1 MLTPRVI
8 SFDQTQEGDTL
19 QVRKKKKKKGITFS
33 RDSEGIAS
41 FQSEG
46 GWFTEER
53 GQLVTHTATVIYL
66 MHRPAPPLPT
76 TPGTVFRA
84 TEMYGQTV
92 DVVVFVRVN
101 GLFKTQRAYTTD
113 RLIDGSQHHDGINIT
128 AWEPIE
134 GVTA

>member
-8 SFDQTQEGDTL
+8 SFDQIQEGDTL
-19 QVRKKKKKKGITFS
+19 RVRKDYEQKGITFS
-33 RDSEGIAS
+33 RDAEGIAS

-66 MHRPAPPLPT
+66 MHRPKPPLPT
-76 TPGTVFRA
+76 TAGTVFRA
-84 TEMYGQTV
+84 TEIRGEKC
-92 DVVVFVRVN
+92 DVVVLVVESGFLGYPPVYASATEV
-101 GLFKTQRAYTTD
+101 G
-113 RLIDGSQHHDGINIT
+113 GSTSHSRHHIT

-134 GVTA
+134 GVTK